1 MFYDQVLNSSC
12 SLLNTVQ
19 KVKTRWLSRDRMFV
33 YLRAVRSHDHE
44 RGWLNCGCCC
54 TQCYENIAPL
64 ITHPGEDQNK
74 KNSEYSFFWMPIAFL
89 PCWKLKN
96 CRLETICIFW
106 LLVCLCLWYSCLLS
120 QLIFILLKFWNRNKS
135 KTILT
140 PRLPV

>member
-19 KVKTRWLSRDRMFV
+19 KVKTRWLSGDRMFV

-64 ITHPGEDQNK
+64 SLTQEKIKNK
-74 KNSEYSFFWMPIAFL
+74 KIQSIVSFQMPIAFL

-96 CRLETICIFW
+96 CRLKTICIFW
-106 LLVCLCLWYSCLLS
+106 LLVCLCLWYSLPS
-120 QLIFILLKFWNRNKS
+120 FSADFILTEILKQKQKQNNFN
-135 KTILT
+135 T
-140 PRLPV
+140 